1 MLSRAG
7 GNMPTRIQ
15 PEEWKFE
22 KAVICFNCNNAAT
35 QVLSI
40 QKEQAVVKCTSCN
53 ASCHYVI
60 RSVIQGTD
68 TTPVIALGGQ
78 HEPWEFEKV
87 VICVNCKESV
97 IHRIYLDD
105 YKITV
110 VCEECGFTRIF
121 KFNSLETP
129 VYTV

>member
-7 GNMPTRIQ
+7 GTMPTRIQ

-22 KAVICFNCNNAAT
+22 KAVICFNCNNSAT

-40 QKEQAVVKCTSCN
+40 QNEQAIVVCTSCN
-53 ASCHYVI
+53 ASRHYVI

-68 TTPVIALGGQ
+68 TAPVIALGGRY
-78 HEPWEFEKV
+78 EPWEFEKV
-87 VICVNCKESV
+87 STCINCKEPV
-97 IHRIYLDD
+97 INKIYLDD
-105 YKITV
+105 YKISV

-121 KFNSLETP
+121 KFNSLEIP